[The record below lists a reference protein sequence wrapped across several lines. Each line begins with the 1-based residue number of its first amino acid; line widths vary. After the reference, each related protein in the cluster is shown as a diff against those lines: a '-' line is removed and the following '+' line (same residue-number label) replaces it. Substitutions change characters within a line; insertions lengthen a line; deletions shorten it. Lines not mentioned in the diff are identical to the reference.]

1 MTTSVATIAPGSTLG
16 FTTGITISLDVSD
29 LDRSKRWY
37 QDVLGF
43 RFLYEMPEIGWC
55 ELETPTKG
63 VNVGLSKVEEVKSG
77 GGLVPTFS
85 VTDIE
90 TTRTKLEAQH
100 VRFDGPTN
108 TMPEMVKLATF
119 FDPDGH
125 PFMLAEILTN
135 QG

>member
-16 FTTGITISLDVSD
+16 FTTGITMSLEVSD

-43 RFLYEMPEIGWC
+43 RFLYEMPEIAWC

-63 VNVGLSKVEEVKSG
+63 VNIGLSKVEEVKTG

-90 TTRTKLEAQH
+90 ITRAKLEAQH
-100 VRFDGPTN
+100 VRFDGPTS
-108 TMPEMVKLATF
+108 TMPGEVKLATF

-125 PFMLAEILTN
+125 PFMLAEILAN
-135 QG
+135 RG

>member
-63 VNVGLSKVEEVKSG
+63 VNIGLSKVEEVKHG

-90 TTRTKLEAQH
+90 ITRAKLEAQH

-135 QG
+135 RS

>member
-1 MTTSVATIAPGSTLG
+1 MTTSAATIAPGSSLG
-16 FTTGITISLDVSD
+16 FTTGITMSLEVKD
-29 LDRSKRWY
+29 LERSKGWY

-43 RFLYEMPEIGWC
+43 RFIYEIAEISWC

-63 VNVGLSKVEEVKSG
+63 VNIGLSQVEEVKAG
-77 GGLVPTFS
+77 GGLVPTFY

-90 TTRTKLEAQH
+90 ITRANLEARH

-108 TMPEMVKLATF
+108 TMPGLVKLATF

-125 PFMLAEILTN
+125 PFMLAQNLAN

>member
-1 MTTSVATIAPGSTLG
+1 MTTAAATIEPGSTLG
-16 FTTGITISLDVSD
+16 FTTGITISLEVSD
-29 LDRSKRWY
+29 LERSKGWY

-43 RFLYEMPEIGWC
+43 RFLYEMPEIAWC

-63 VNVGLSKVEEVKSG
+63 VNIGLSKVEEVKRG

-90 TTRTKLEAQH
+90 FTRTKLEAQH
-100 VRFDGPTN
+100 VRFDGPTT
-108 TMPEMVKLATF
+108 TMPGQVKLATF

-125 PFMLAEILTN
+125 AFMLYQNLAS
-135 QG
+135 QS

>member
-29 LDRSKRWY
+29 LERSKRWY

-43 RFLYEMPEIGWC
+43 RFLYEMPEIAWC

-63 VNVGLSKVEEVKSG
+63 VNIGLSKVEEVKTG
-77 GGLVPTFS
+77 GGLVPTFA

-90 TTRTKLEAQH
+90 ITRAKLEAQH
-100 VRFDGPTN
+100 VRFDGPTT
-108 TMPEMVKLATF
+108 TMPGEVMLATF

-125 PFMLAEILTN
+125 PFMLYQNLAS